1 MSTLTKLDWKWL
13 GAVGS
18 GEAEAAPKRH
28 QDKLLALS
36 LVIARHR
43 PGTIAITGLGRDAL
57 LRKKYGLDIP
67 QAEAA
72 EPPQTEAVDSAAD
85 PLEADAAA

>member
-13 GAVGS
+13 SAIAS

-28 QDKLLALS
+28 QDKLLTLS

-43 PGTIAITGLGRDAL
+43 PGTIALTGLGRDAL

-67 QAEAA
+67 QTEAA
-72 EPPQTEAVDSAAD
+72 EPPQAEGADSAAD